1 MKNTKQV
8 ISLVLSFLLC
18 LALSACNNKEK
29 SSSPSPSTSPTVPPD
44 LSGQWKQINSD
55 SEDNYQGAIVDGD
68 IIEIYW
74 VSDGGDTY
82 SLYWSGTYIA
92 PATSEGPYSWESVN
106 NKEKTAYALLASGD
120 DSKTF
125 TYDNG
130 QISYSASALGSTSTI
145 RMEKEVWNAGLKIV
159 PAESE
164 PAINTPSP
172 GNTDDNIVQKD
183 ESTPVLEIQPAVS
196 QYITDSSSS
205 NSASKKNETTYFPFS
220 VGVSSFLCHL
230 IM

>member
-82 SLYWSGTYIA
+82 SL
-92 PATSEGPYSWESVN
+92 
-106 NKEKTAYALLASGD
+106 
-120 DSKTF
+120 
-125 TYDNG
+125 
-130 QISYSASALGSTSTI
+130 
-145 RMEKEVWNAGLKIV
+145 
-159 PAESE
+159 
-164 PAINTPSP
+164 
-172 GNTDDNIVQKD
+172 
-183 ESTPVLEIQPAVS
+183 
-196 QYITDSSSS
+196 
-205 NSASKKNETTYFPFS
+205 
-220 VGVSSFLCHL
+220 
-230 IM
+230 